1 MKKKLSTEW
10 TKRLLA
16 MPESGMGYQR
26 VDIVF
31 TDGTTLSGAIVVNAS
46 LVDLPDSVAGKG
58 IRDIRLNGDSPAKS
72 SEADPP

>member
-1 MKKKLSTEW
+1 MKKKLPTEW

-31 TDGTTLSGAIVVNAS
+31 TDGSTLSGAIVVNAS
-46 LVDLPDSVAGKG
+46 LVDVPDSMAGKS
-58 IRDIRLNGDSPAKS
+58 IRDIRLSGDSQATS
-72 SEADPP
+72 SEADSP